1 MAQNGYKAILTESR
15 KGACLKYRLDRME
28 GCQPGRFHV
37 HDSAKWHGM
46 AAVCRGIF
54 RMNTV
59 AIPLFA
65 TLACRRLNSRD
76 EATLAETTVSLSE
89 GTARASDMA
98 GHGEL
103 SCAIG

>member
-1 MAQNGYKAILTESR
+1 
-15 KGACLKYRLDRME
+15 
-28 GCQPGRFHV
+28 
-37 HDSAKWHGM
+37 
-46 AAVCRGIF
+46 
-54 RMNTV
+54 MNTV

-65 TLACRRLNSRD
+65 TLACRCLNSRD